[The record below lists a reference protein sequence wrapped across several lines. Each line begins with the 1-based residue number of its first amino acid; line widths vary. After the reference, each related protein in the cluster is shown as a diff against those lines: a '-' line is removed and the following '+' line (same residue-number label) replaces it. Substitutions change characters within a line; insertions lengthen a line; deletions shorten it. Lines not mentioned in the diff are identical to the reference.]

1 MSFLDLNVN
10 DVPDL
15 TVLPEGEEY
24 ELRILECEI
33 KTSSKGNQGIQCRF
47 DCPAEPN
54 SKDITHWIGIP
65 DASADEKKR
74 NAALRRIRDF
84 CICFGI
90 NTVGG
95 IDLSDVQGRTGWA
108 ILAIENDD
116 TYGEQN
122 KIKRFITGH

>member
-15 TVLPEGEEY
+15 IALPEGEEY
-24 ELRILECEI
+24 QLRILECEI
-33 KTSSKGNQGIQCRF
+33 KTSAKGNQGIQCRF
-47 DCPAEPN
+47 DVPAEPN

-65 DASADEKKR
+65 SANDDEKKR
-74 NAALRRIRDF
+74 NSALRRIRDF
-84 CICFGI
+84 CTCFGI
-90 NTVGG
+90 PTDGG
-95 IDLSDVQGRTGWA
+95 IDLSNVQGNTGWA

-122 KIKRFITGH
+122 RIKRFITGH

>member
-15 TVLPEGEEY
+15 QALPEGEEY

-47 DCPAEPN
+47 DVPSEPN

-74 NAALRRIRDF
+74 NSALRRIRDF
-84 CICFGI
+84 CTCFGI
-90 NTVGG
+90 NTAGG

-122 KIKRFITGH
+122 RIKRFITGH